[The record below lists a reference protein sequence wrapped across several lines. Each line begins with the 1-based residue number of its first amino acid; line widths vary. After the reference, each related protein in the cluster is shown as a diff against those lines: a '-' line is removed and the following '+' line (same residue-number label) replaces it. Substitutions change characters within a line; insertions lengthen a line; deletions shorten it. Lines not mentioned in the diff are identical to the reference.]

1 VASSLKTGPAQTIRQ
16 LATSPEVERALRFFE
31 TNADAITG
39 EHIRICSVPASPFAE
54 QQRAEYLAERRSS
67 S

>member
-1 VASSLKTGPAQTIRQ
+1 VASSLKTGPAQTLRQ

-39 EHIRICSVPASPFAE
+39 ER
-54 QQRAEYLAERRSS
+54 
-67 S
+67 